1 MARGLTMVSL
11 LVILLV
17 IIILYTWTLVVDTHT
32 ETTGRS
38 SAPRRDSEQGQ
49 PLL

>member
-1 MARGLTMVSL
+1 MVSL
-11 LVILLV
+11 LVIILV
-17 IIILYTWTLVVDTHT
+17 IIVLYTWTLIVDTHT

-38 SAPRRDSEQGQ
+38 SAPRRDSEQER

>member
-38 SAPRRDSEQGQ
+38 STAPRDSEQGQ